1 MKKIICSLCLL
12 LVSMLA
18 MAHTGAKGF
27 APPVVVSVH
36 SQLTIGCWQ
45 APVTLTQEESIQS
58 AQVVAAYPVYRP
70 ALAYRR
76 WPTAVPQT
84 LNPYR
89 SNYTYNSHSAR
100 DAYPS
105 FTQALAVIQ

>member
-18 MAHTGAKGF
+18 MAHTGAKVF

-76 WPTAVPQT
+76 WPTAVLQT

-100 DAYPS
+100 DAYSS